1 MDKRAAY
8 AYNRAYDMITAR
20 RGGHREDTEM
30 NRVKGKEIGQRRRTG
45 FCRVSAA
52 LLASAV
58 LLAGCAQPAKEQ
70 PVPEMTEAPAALT
83 PSPEPIPTP
92 TPEPSPTPVPETDET
107 RYQAAQELYDAG
119 DFDAAL
125 DAFLALGDYED
136 SAERAFETKL
146 ARFRALCE
154 QGQGYEAATACY
166 ALYLESGDQRAWDCC
181 FELWG
186 LVAPRET
193 VSAGVNYTVGVR
205 SDGTVVA
212 TGRNKVGQCNVQGWR
227 EVAAVSA
234 GGWHPLALRF
244 DGTVVAAG
252 SDYFGQCRVGD
263 WTDIVS
269 ISGGSSHSVGL
280 RADGTAVAVGFD
292 RFGQCQVSGWTDLI
306 AVAAGC
312 THTVGLRRDG
322 SVVAVGANDY
332 GQCDVEGWTDIVM
345 ISASEL
351 NTVGLRA
358 DGTVVAAGST
368 EFGQCEVGEWKDI
381 VAVST
386 YANSVRAGDEAIYFA
401 HTVGL
406 RADGTA
412 VVTGS
417 NLYGQS
423 LVTEWTDLVSISA
436 GGYHTAA
443 LRADGTAVA
452 TEITDPRGN
461 GGQCDVGGW
470 HDLALPPRDGQ

>member
-1 MDKRAAY
+1 MNSVKDKGIGRQRSTGIRRMFAA
-8 AYNRAYDMITAR
+8 IL
-20 RGGHREDTEM
+20 
-30 NRVKGKEIGQRRRTG
+30 
-45 FCRVSAA
+45 AA
-52 LLASAV
+52 AV
-58 LLAGCAQPAKEQ
+58 LLGGCAQSLEEK
-70 PVPEMTEAPAALT
+70 PVPEMTEAPAELT

-92 TPEPSPTPVPETDET
+92 TPEPSPTPVAETDET
-107 RYQAAQELYDAG
+107 RYQAAQELYEA
-119 DFDAAL
+119 
-125 DAFLALGDYED
+125 GDYEAALEIFSALGGYDD
-136 SAERAFETKL
+136 SEERAFETKL
-146 ARFRALCE
+146 ARFRAMCG
-154 QGQGYEAATACY
+154 QGQGYEAATGCY
-166 ALYLESGDQRAWDCC
+166 ALYLESGDPRAWDCC

-193 VSAGVNYTVGVR
+193 VSAGVNYTVGVVN
-205 SDGTVVA
+205 DGTVVA

-244 DGTVVAAG
+244 DGTVLATG
-252 SDYFGQCRVGD
+252 SDYFGQCRVGA

-292 RFGQCQVSGWTDLI
+292 RFGQCEVGDWTELI

-312 THTVGLRRDG
+312 THTVGLHADG
-322 SVVAVGANDY
+322 TVVAVGANDY
-332 GQCDVEGWTDIVM
+332 GQCDVDDWTDIVM

-368 EFGQCEVGEWKDI
+368 EFGQCEVGGWTDI
-381 VAVST
+381 AAVST
-386 YANSVRAGDEAIYFA
+386 YANSVKAGDQLIYFA

-406 RADGTA
+406 RSDGTP

-417 NLYGQS
+417 NPYGQS
-423 LVTEWTDLVSISA
+423 LVTDWTDLVSISA

-443 LRADGTAVA
+443 LRSDGTAVA
-452 TEITDPRGN
+452 TEVTDPRGN
-461 GGQCDVGGW
+461 GGQCNVGGW
-470 HDLALPPRDGQ
+470 HDLRLPGAARP